1 PEFDDSKPGTGQ
13 RQVEPE
19 VPLSCTH
26 LPASS
31 LFFAISI
38 YSGLSSIPTQS
49 RPCFCATRPVVP
61 LPKNGSRT
69 IPPGGDPAKMHGS
82 IRSGGN
88 TAKCAPLKGRVA
100 TVQTVR
106 LLRPLG
112 CLPHEALSNEPPITP
127 AFMPL
132 SERPNLP
139 PLKFG

>member
-1 PEFDDSKPGTGQ
+1 PHGFPA
-13 RQVEPE
+13 
-19 VPLSCTH
+19 
-26 LPASS
+26 ASS
-31 LFFAISI
+31 PTFSFTGTHGAPQCGHAF
-38 YSGLSSIPTQS
+38 SG
-49 RPCFCATRPVVP
+49 A
-61 LPKNGSRT
+61 
-69 IPPGGDPAKMHGS
+69 PAKMHGS

-88 TAKCAPLKGRVA
+88 TAKWAPLKAFVD

-139 PLKFG
+139 PRSEERRVGKA